1 MEQIVYLNT
10 RFIAAD
16 EARISVHDAG
26 FLFGA
31 GVFETL
37 LGSRGRLFYFPLHFN
52 RLKDSCRTLGLTLP
66 FSPGSLRRIMLELLT
81 RNQLNGV
88 EARVKIVVTP
98 GDISRHISHRDSTV
112 LITVEPY
119 LRPNPRLPWKLLF
132 DRTVQA
138 GSTTRHKTTSYLPY
152 RMALHAARNKG
163 YDDAILLDRDG
174 MVSET
179 SLASLLLFRDG
190 TLLLPDSVDAL
201 PGITRGVV
209 AEIARSNGITVAQRP
224 VIPDT
229 LYDGWTLALCN
240 ALLGPF
246 PVSHINDTPLP
257 AWDAALLT
265 LLRTTWA
272 EGAEQP
278 M

>member
-1 MEQIVYLNT
+1 MGQIVYLNT
-10 RFIAAD
+10 RFTPSE

-37 LGSRGRLFYFPLHFN
+37 LGSKGRLFYFPLHFT
-52 RLKDSCRTLGLTLP
+52 RLKESCRALGITLP

-88 EARVKIVVTP
+88 EARVKVVITP
-98 GDISRHISHRDSTV
+98 GDLSRHLSHRDSTV
-112 LITVEPY
+112 LISAEPY

-132 DRTVQA
+132 DDTVQA
-138 GSTTRHKTTSYLPY
+138 GAATRHKTTSYLPY
-152 RMALHAARNKG
+152 RLALHAARNKG
-163 YDDAILLDRDG
+163 YDDAILLDRDR

-179 SLASLLLFRDG
+179 SLASVLLPRDG
-190 TLLLPDSVDAL
+190 ILLMPASPDAL

-209 AEIARSNGITVAQRP
+209 AEIARGIGLTVEERP
-224 VIPDT
+224 VAPAE
-229 LYDGWTLALCN
+229 LFDGGALGICN

-246 PVSHINDTPLP
+246 PVSHINDHPLP
-257 AWDAALLT
+257 AWDAELLSS
-265 LLRTTWA
+265 LRAQWS
-272 EGAEQP
+272 EGAERA